1 MYRSVHHSLE
11 SVLGLF
17 SKMQQESPSG
27 STLRQPCASA
37 TSAYEL
43 QEKDLGKLHRMAA
56 RGDLAWLRRWRWWL
70 KRVGFDKQ
78 DKENR
83 TPLHLA
89 CANGHADVVRF
100 LVQENCQLN
109 LVDNFG
115 RSPLMK
121 TAECQQ
127 EECAAIL
134 LEHGADPNL
143 ADADG
148 NTALHL
154 AVLAANAAVAVLLL
168 EHHANADAQ
177 NQEGYTP
184 LHLAV
189 SKHREKVERLCQ
201 KKGADGHAQE
211 QRESKLLLETVDGKT
226 TEESSAGGAEEKSV
240 LSSPCPVKTADPTW
254 AALAQD
260 RGGRILNCGR
270 DNEENC
276 NGL

>member
-1 MYRSVHHSLE
+1 
-11 SVLGLF
+11 
-17 SKMQQESPSG
+17 MQQESPSG

-121 TAECQQ
+121 VSECQQ

-189 SKHREKVERLCQ
+189 SKHREKVERLWLSQ
-201 KKGADGHAQE
+201 NKMQWGPPWFTPLWAYLPMG
-211 QRESKLLLETVDGKT
+211 LLT
-226 TEESSAGGAEEKSV
+226 SSAAPATH
-240 LSSPCPVKTADPTW
+240 LSL
-254 AALAQD
+254 AALE
-260 RGGRILNCGR
+260 ILV
-270 DNEENC
+270 
-276 NGL
+276 L

>member
-1 MYRSVHHSLE
+1 ETWDRS
-11 SVLGLF
+11 
-17 SKMQQESPSG
+17 
-27 STLRQPCASA
+27 PCASA

-43 QEKDLGKLHRMAA
+43 QQKDLGRLHRMAA

-70 KRVGFDKQ
+70 KRVDIDRQ
-78 DKENR
+78 DKEKR

-100 LVQENCQLN
+100 LVQENCRLN
-109 LVDNFG
+109 LVDNFK
-115 RSPLMK
+115 RSPLM
-121 TAECQQ
+121 TAVQCQQ
-127 EECAAIL
+127 EECVAIL

-154 AVLAANAAVAVLLL
+154 AVLSANTAVTGLLL

-189 SKHREKVERLCQ
+189 SKHQEKMEGLLQ

-211 QRESKLLLETVDGKT
+211 QRESHTEGVPCVTSCYGGVPKRLHIDRKLEQTLICTFNTLT
-226 TEESSAGGAEEKSV
+226 TQKGSLTGAPFYSLVRSE
-240 LSSPCPVKTADPTW
+240 L
-254 AALAQD
+254 
-260 RGGRILNCGR
+260 
-270 DNEENC
+270 
-276 NGL
+276 